1 MSNILDISSQHLP
14 VHSEKTI
21 IQREEDK
28 EMKEWYRQQ
37 INQMIMH
44 INDEL
49 KNLYH
54 HQKSHQEGR
63 LIVFL
68 L

>member
-1 MSNILDISSQHLP
+1 MMSNILDISSQHLP

-21 IQREEDK
+21 IQKEEDK

-49 KNLYH
+49 FLKRIFIIIRNH
-54 HQKSHQEGR
+54 IKREG
-63 LIVFL
+63 
-68 L
+68 